1 MSAPWKV
8 VDDAVEQ
15 WLMAD
20 PSVVT
25 FTRHDLAAELGCS
38 PSHASELLQQ
48 HRVAQ
53 NSGTTRYVVAA
64 RGYARSAM
72 WFILAAPGKPGSGR
86 RRRLTMGH
94 VEYVAI
100 DAARRVISDI
110 STEIDPAVVHHPS
123 IKAYLQQ
130 AQSNLEGQV
139 RSTVASIN
147 AAVALVES
155 VNREKAD
162 RTNTATL

>member
-1 MSAPWKV
+1 MSGPWKV
-8 VDDAVEQ
+8 VDDAIER
-15 WLMAD
+15 WLTVD
-20 PSVVT
+20 PMMTS

-38 PSHASELLQQ
+38 LSDASDLLQQ

-53 NSGTTRYVVAA
+53 NSGSTRCVVAA

-72 WFILAAPGKPGSGR
+72 WFILAAPNKIGSGR

-110 STEIDPAVVHHPS
+110 STEIDPAVVKHPS
-123 IKAYLQQ
+123 ITAYLQQ